1 MGHIAET
8 RKTYGVHWSIAN
20 SSEEYML
27 RVTIKNIWEND
38 GTWRQKE
45 KLRIKEKACLI
56 FTFLQKRNHVTL

>member
-20 SSEEYML
+20 PCGGYML
-27 RVTIKNIWEND
+27 RVTTKNIWEND
-38 GTWRQKE
+38 ETWRQKE
-45 KLRIKEKACLI
+45 KLRIKEKARLI